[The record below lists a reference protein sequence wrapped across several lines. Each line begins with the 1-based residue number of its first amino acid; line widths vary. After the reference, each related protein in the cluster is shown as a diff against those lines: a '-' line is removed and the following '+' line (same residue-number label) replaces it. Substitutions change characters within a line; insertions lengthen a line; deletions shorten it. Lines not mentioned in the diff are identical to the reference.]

1 MLKVKTIR
9 IYFIIVEHLVMSSV
23 EEVVKEF
30 TEADNAIRTV
40 FPKVDPILVVSLIFD
55 QKAQKENIYTLEI
68 ILKPGQDTQQI
79 RDRVIQVTG
88 MAPGFYL
95 KGTKMVVSHDL
106 NLNLLK
112 RINDL
117 DFVVSI
123 KGSLYSAGGSSDF

>member
-1 MLKVKTIR
+1 
-9 IYFIIVEHLVMSSV
+9 MSNS
-23 EEVVKEF
+23 EINSIEDVVREF
-30 TEADNAIRTV
+30 TEADNAIKTV

-55 QKAQKENIYTLEI
+55 VKSKKENIYTLEI
-68 ILKPGQDTQQI
+68 ILKPEQDTKQI
-79 RDRVIQVTG
+79 RERVISVTG

-95 KGTKMVVSHDL
+95 KGTKMVVSHGLDL
-106 NLNLLK
+106 KLLK

>member
-1 MLKVKTIR
+1 
-9 IYFIIVEHLVMSSV
+9 MSNS
-23 EEVVKEF
+23 EINSIEDVVREF
-30 TEADNAIRTV
+30 TEADNAIKTV

-55 QKAQKENIYTLEI
+55 EKAKKENIYTLEI
-68 ILKPGQDTQQI
+68 ILKPEQDTKQI
-79 RDRVIQVTG
+79 RERVISVTG

-95 KGTKMVVSHDL
+95 KGTKMVVSHGLDL
-106 NLNLLK
+106 KLLK

>member
-1 MLKVKTIR
+1 
-9 IYFIIVEHLVMSSV
+9 MSNS
-23 EEVVKEF
+23 EINSIEDVVREF
-30 TEADNAIRTV
+30 TEADNAIKAV

-55 QKAQKENIYTLEI
+55 EKVKKENIYTLEI
-68 ILKPGQDTQQI
+68 ILKPEQDTQQI
-79 RDRVIQVTG
+79 RERVISVTG

-95 KGTKMVVSHDL
+95 KGTKMVVSHGLDL
-106 NLNLLK
+106 KLLK

>member
-1 MLKVKTIR
+1 MSNSEINSIEDVIR
-9 IYFIIVEHLVMSSV
+9 
-23 EEVVKEF
+23 EF
-30 TEADNAIRTV
+30 TEADNAIKTV

-55 QKAQKENIYTLEI
+55 EKAKKENIYTLEI
-68 ILKPGQDTQQI
+68 ILKPEQDTKQI
-79 RDRVIQVTG
+79 RERVISVTG

-95 KGTKMVVSHDL
+95 KGTKMVVSHGLDL
-106 NLNLLK
+106 KLLK

>member
-1 MLKVKTIR
+1 
-9 IYFIIVEHLVMSSV
+9 MSSV

>member
-1 MLKVKTIR
+1 
-9 IYFIIVEHLVMSSV
+9 MSNS
-23 EEVVKEF
+23 EINSIEDVVREF
-30 TEADNAIRTV
+30 TEADNAIKTV

-55 QKAQKENIYTLEI
+55 EKAKKENIYTLEI
-68 ILKPGQDTQQI
+68 ILKPEQDTQQI
-79 RDRVIQVTG
+79 RERVISVTG

-95 KGTKMVVSHDL
+95 KGTKMVVSHGLDL
-106 NLNLLK
+106 KLLK